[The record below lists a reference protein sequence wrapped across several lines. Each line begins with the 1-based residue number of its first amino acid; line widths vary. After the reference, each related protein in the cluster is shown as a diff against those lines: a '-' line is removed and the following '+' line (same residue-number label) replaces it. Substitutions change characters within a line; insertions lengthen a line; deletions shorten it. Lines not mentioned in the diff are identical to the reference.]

1 MFIFCLIQST
11 LNSPAREFMFAGVV
25 GIVDGYLISI
35 IKACF
40 RGIGFFLLQVD
51 NPISRAKDFK
61 FTPQL
66 PKRYLDKVLIIGT
79 TNIDFLFD
87 AWVVANYQLT
97 YLVLDAVVNYQPS
110 SLIQIVSNAVIAPS
124 IKPCLSRGEAFN
136 PLSWCAFLDA
146 VRRRRV
152 ARLLSFKGLKISILL
167 VIPLINAFESFSINQ
182 KLMPFGID
190 TSTKVAYSQINSDSF
205 IGINRC
211 FDFLVFIYILNLKP
225 SSRVF
230 GMYSYLLNLL
240 VLQSFWE
247 LNPNFSILSF
257 ELLRHW
263 HGKRSIILNLY
274 PRNNQRKIPFFGQ
287 IVRQP
292 WSLVAFTEANSLEQT
307 QERFHASIY
316 QSHSL
321 LSDISIEQAI
331 ILIRLADMVVRFVS
345 QAFSFLKKILPAFIQ
360 RNIKKILTQA
370 TQTRQGIEFLLTK
383 SSQLVLLGCV
393 HMLYFHVKK
402 YIIAKVSLCTALD
415 QESKEVAIAPFNLLV
430 RFASPYL
437 EARGIQIAH

>member
-1 MFIFCLIQST
+1 MFICCLIQST
-11 LNSPAREFMFAGVV
+11 LDSPARELVFTGIV
-25 GIVDGYLISI
+25 GIIDRYLVSV
-35 IKACF
+35 IKTCF

-51 NPISRAKDFK
+51 NSISRTKGFK
-61 FTPQL
+61 LTPQL
-66 PKRYLDKVLIIGT
+66 PKWYLDEVLIVGT
-79 TNIDFLFD
+79 TNVDFLLNT
-87 AWVVANYQLT
+87 WVIANYQLT
-97 YLVLDAVVNYQPS
+97 YLVLDAVVNCQPS
-110 SLIQIVSNAVIAPS
+110 SLIQIVSNAVIAPL
-124 IKPCLSRGEAFN
+124 IKPCLSMGEAFTFH
-136 PLSWCAFLDA
+136 PLLI
-146 VRRRRV
+146 
-152 ARLLSFKGLKISILL
+152 FKGLKMSILL
-167 VIPLINAFESFSINQ
+167 VIPLINAFESFTINQ

-190 TSTKVAYSQINSDSF
+190 TSTKVTYAQINSHSF
-205 IGINRC
+205 VGINRC
-211 FDFLVFIYILNLKP
+211 FYLLVSIYILNLKP

-263 HGKRSIILNLY
+263 HGKRSIILNLD
-274 PRNNQRKIPFFGQ
+274 PRNNQRKISFFGQ

-292 WSLVAFTEANSLEQT
+292 WSLVAFTEAISLEQT

-316 QSHSL
+316 HSHSL
-321 LSDISIEQAI
+321 LSDISIEQPI

-360 RNIKKILTQA
+360 RKIKKILTQA

-402 YIIAKVSLCTALD
+402 HIIAKVYLCTALD
-415 QESKEVAIAPFNLLV
+415 RESKEVAIAPFNLLG
-430 RFASPYL
+430 RFSSPYL